1 MKIVNIMNFAR
12 SYEPRDLET
21 EKILAKTTLEQLDLV
36 NKHGVDAT
44 FLLQYDVICNDE
56 FVKIIKERAGENIEL
71 GFWYE
76 VVEPLTTACGMPYK
90 SERGW
95 KWDWYINPGFSVS
108 YPIHEREILIDEA
121 MCKFREVFGYYPRTV
136 GSWLLDTHTVN
147 YLTDNYE
154 IDALCY
160 CRDQVNTDAYTFV
173 GGYFN
178 QGYYPS
184 KNNYFT
190 PASSEETQVN
200 VPIFRLLGPDPI
212 HNYDNGKYASEG
224 CKRGPYTMELVYDR
238 TSGRNPKIVDW
249 YLDSYYNNESL
260 GFAYMQ
266 IGQENSFAAY
276 NIIEPLEMQINKIKE
291 MGDVKFEKMGD
302 TGRSFKKKYPSTPA
316 TSVCALS
323 NWDERDCQ
331 SVIYDSKHYTANIMR
346 AEGKVF
352 IRGFYLFDDRIT
364 DAYNSS
370 PCTTFD
376 AVYENLPIV
385 DTFYQRGNTDGGYGI
400 VLDESSSSFTAVK
413 TGEEELTVSWN
424 DKSVVFKNNSITINN
439 CQLNFAFSMVNTKID
454 VKSDH
459 ICYEYKSHKYKLNIS
474 GAEITEKDGLITV
487 SGKCITLTP
496 TKI

>member
-1 MKIVNIMNFAR
+1 MNFAR
-12 SYEPRDLET
+12 SYEPRNLET
-21 EKILAKTTLEQLDLV
+21 EKMLAETTRQQLDLV

-44 FLLQYDVICNDE
+44 FLLQYDVICNEE
-56 FVKIIKERAGENIEL
+56 FVRIIKERAGENIEL

-108 YPIHEREILIDEA
+108 YPLHEREILIDEA
-121 MCKFREVFGYYPRTV
+121 MRKFREVFGYYPRTV

-147 YLTDNYE
+147 YLTSNYE

-184 KNNYFT
+184 RNNYFT
-190 PASSEETQVN
+190 PAASDETQIN

-212 HNYDNGKYASEG
+212 FNYDNGKYKSDE
-224 CKRGPYTMELVYDR
+224 KIRGPYTMEVVYN
-238 TSGRNPKIVDW
+238 TGGRNPKIVDW

-266 IGQENSFAAY
+266 IGQENSFANY
-276 NIIEPLEMQINKIKE
+276 KIIEPLEMQIEKIKE
-291 MGDVKFEKMGD
+291 MGGVSFEKMGD
-302 TGRSFKKKYPSTPA
+302 TGRSFKKKYSSTPT
-316 TSVCALS
+316 TSVCSLT
-323 NWDERDCQ
+323 NWDECDCQ
-331 SVIYDSKHYTANIMR
+331 SVIYDSKYYTANIMR
-346 AEGKVF
+346 VDSKVF

-364 DAYNSS
+364 DVYNTS

-376 AVYENLPIV
+376 AIYENMPLV
-385 DTFYQRGNTDGGYGI
+385 DTFYQRGNTNGGYGI
-400 VLDESSSSFTAVK
+400 VLDESGAPFTAVK

-424 DKSVVFKNNSITINN
+424 DKSVVFTNNSIIFNN
-439 CQLNFAFSMVNTKID
+439 CQLNFAYSMNNTKIE
-454 VKSDH
+454 VKSDR
-459 ICYEYKSHKYKLNIS
+459 IDYEYKSHKYALKVS
-474 GAEITEKDGLITV
+474 GAEIREDDGVITV
-487 SGKCITLTP
+487 SGDRITLTP
-496 TKI
+496 TKV